1 MKNFTLAILL
11 VFAMPLILV
20 SCKGN
25 QKQSN
30 STSDNKDTSS
40 CNITAKVVD
49 YTGLSSCS
57 ILLELQ
63 DGTFLNP
70 VEGFSRQEIL
80 QAEKVKISYTALPE
94 AMSSCM
100 KGKLVNITCFKVI
113 KKGSPLKGKFD

>member
-1 MKNFTLAILL
+1 MKNLTLAILL

-20 SCKGN
+20 SCKGS

-30 STSDNKDTSS
+30 STSDKKDTSS
-40 CNITAKVVD
+40 CDVVAKVVD

-57 ILLELQ
+57 ILLELD

-70 VEGFSRQEIL
+70 VEGFPRQEIL
-80 QAEKVKISYTALPE
+80 RAEKVKISYTKLSGAV
-94 AMSSCM
+94 SSCM

-113 KKGSPLKGKFD
+113 KKGVPSKGKFD